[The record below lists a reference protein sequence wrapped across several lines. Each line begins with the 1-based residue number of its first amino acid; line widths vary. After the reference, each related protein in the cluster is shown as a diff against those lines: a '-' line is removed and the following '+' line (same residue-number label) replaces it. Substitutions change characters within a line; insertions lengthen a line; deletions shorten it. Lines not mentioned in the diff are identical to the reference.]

1 MKLFLFL
8 LALSLPF
15 FAFAQTSYVP
25 ATQVLRHRG
34 TQISVGGDYFS
45 KTKGKDKDG
54 KTVDLE
60 NGEKFSRYQGE
71 VLAAYGISD
80 QFQFTLGARYRRN
93 EVTRYIP
100 ASVMYENLTGSG
112 LESALAGLKYA
123 FKPVN
128 QFHFM
133 VEANYRYTPFT
144 NETYTAANSAAN
156 DGDVVLGDDGNELS
170 AGLGISYV
178 AKNDNFLTL
187 RGGYRRPGK
196 DLSSE
201 VYWNV
206 EGALAWKYLAVLAG
220 VDGVTSLNNDAY
232 TEDPQNKPTVNS
244 FTTNLYNSI
253 NREYVAPYIG
263 LNIALGKQWRL
274 EARGSQVISG
284 RSTDLGTSYG
294 FYLIRRVEDKGLA
307 KVDNRFKA
315 YDLEGSVIKVSPKK
329 NYVVIDRGL
338 SDDVRKGMKFDLFEF
353 DYLGGN
359 ILVASGSVVQ
369 VKSDSAI
376 VKLTQH
382 YNRKKEIKEG
392 LVARARLATFK

>member
-1 MKLFLFL
+1 MKSFLFL
-8 LALSLPF
+8 VALSLPF
-15 FAFAQTSYVP
+15 IGYSQTSYVP
-25 ATQVLRHRG
+25 ATQTLRKRG

-45 KTKGKDKDG
+45 KTKGKDKEG
-54 KTVDLE
+54 KTIDLL

-71 VLAAYGISD
+71 VLGSYGISD
-80 QFQFTLGARYRRN
+80 QFQFTVGARYRRN
-93 EVTRYIP
+93 EATRFLVDKQIT
-100 ASVMYENLTGSG
+100 ENLTGSG
-112 LESALAGLKYA
+112 FESALASLKYS

-128 QFHFM
+128 QYHFM
-133 VEANYRYTPFT
+133 VEANYRYTPYT
-144 NETYTAANSAAN
+144 TEKYTAANAANN
-156 DGDVVLGDDGNELS
+156 DGDVVLGDDGNDLS

-178 AKNDNFLTL
+178 AKNDNFLTV

-201 VYWNV
+201 VYWNA
-206 EGALAWKYLAVLAG
+206 EGAMAWKYLALLAG

-232 TEDPQNKPTVNS
+232 TEDPENKPAVNS

-253 NREYVAPYIG
+253 NREYVAPYVG
-263 LNIALGKQWRL
+263 LNLALGSQWRI
-274 EARGSQVISG
+274 EARGSQIISG
-284 RSTDLGTSYG
+284 RSTDLGTSYSI
-294 FYLIRRVEDKGLA
+294 YLVRRVEDKGLN
-307 KVDNRFKA
+307 KVDNRFKS

-329 NYVVIDRGL
+329 NYVVIDRGI
-338 SDDVRKGMKFDLFEF
+338 SMDVKKGMKFDFFEF

-369 VKSDSAI
+369 VKADSAI

-392 LVARARLATFK
+392 LVARATLATFK